1 MVVTVTLHVI
11 SSNWDH
17 VQLQPNVCE
26 PTLYANP
33 CRLQLRSIILPSADV
48 AVTSLYDYAA
58 V

>member
-1 MVVTVTLHVI
+1 MAVTVTLHVI

-17 VQLQPNVCE
+17 VQLQWNVCE
-26 PTLYANP
+26 PTLYAKP

-48 AVTSLYDYAA
+48 AKTTLYHYAA